1 MSLSTWEPVAGEQE
15 ASSGHG
21 VEARSAVTSSWVQG
35 RTAVR
40 DTRGSQG
47 RDRGITG
54 EVRAGPGQGRR
65 PATPGTVG
73 LIEHELKA

>member
-1 MSLSTWEPVAGEQE
+1 M
-15 ASSGHG
+15 
-21 VEARSAVTSSWVQG
+21 AVTSSWVQG

>member
-21 VEARSAVTSSWVQG
+21 VEARSAITSSWVQG
-35 RTAVR
+35 RMAVR

-54 EVRAGPGQGRR
+54 EVRAGAGQGRR
-65 PATPGTVG
+65 PAIPGTVG